1 MRGKRRGQGPRRHRT
16 PLPWPSRPHG
26 SPRRLR
32 YEAMGVQDQ
41 LRIEV
46 RHTDD
51 RVILRL
57 DGELDMANAPRLQ
70 DAIEN
75 AGLDTNAMVVLD
87 LEQLQFIDS
96 TGLRVI
102 LSARARS
109 QERGQELAITPG
121 SQQVQRLL
129 SVTGVSEHL
138 RIIAAPDE
146 IFVQP

>member
-1 MRGKRRGQGPRRHRT
+1 
-16 PLPWPSRPHG
+16 
-26 SPRRLR
+26 
-32 YEAMGVQDQ
+32 MGVQDQ

-46 RHTDD
+46 RHEAD

-57 DGELDMANAPRLQ
+57 GGELDMANAPRLA

-75 AGLDTNAMVVLD
+75 ASMDTRAMVVLD
-87 LEQLQFIDS
+87 LQRLQFIDS
-96 TGLRVI
+96 TGLRAI

-109 QERGQELAITPG
+109 QEHGQGLAITPG

-138 RIIAAPDE
+138 RVIAAPDE
-146 IFVQP
+146 MLV